1 MTQAAAPSSAEA
13 RCFSEDDLLAF
24 ASGQLSSDMRERAH
38 RHLDAC
44 AECQQ
49 LLNEAVHALATART
63 AGQGEEDEVAWSTTF
78 RPGVVVGRRYE
89 IRRFIAR
96 GGMGEVY
103 EAFDQELHERV
114 ALKTVTATACDD
126 PSAVRRLKAEVQL
139 ARRVSHS
146 NVCRI
151 YDFGTHQGKEG
162 APPVSFLTMEFVEGE
177 TLGVRLRR
185 SGALPVAEATALGH
199 ALLRGLAAAHAAGV
213 LHRDFKSD
221 NVLLRRDGS
230 QLQPL
235 ISDFGLARALD
246 HTSGQSSSSG
256 RGLVGTLAYMAP
268 EQLEGEPYTTAS
280 DVYSFGLVWYEMLTG
295 ELPFKARSSPA
306 VTTLERLTKPVPPP
320 SSQNPLVPRALD
332 PVVLACLQRSVD
344 DRLQTAL
351 AVLARLEELERHVS
365 TPKPKRR
372 SGVMLAV
379 AGLVSGVS
387 ALALLTAGRGAPPL
401 VPAVASERPLSVV
414 EPPAAPAARPADSSD
429 PPVAALPKTPS
440 AAPSAAK
447 LKERSR
453 LVTSELAT
461 RVKRPVTSP
470 GRGWENPFGPQPSA
484 DLGAVQNQPLDGRP
498 SPGDSELPESGR

>member
-1 MTQAAAPSSAEA
+1 
-13 RCFSEDDLLAF
+13 
-24 ASGQLSSDMRERAH
+24 
-38 RHLDAC
+38 
-44 AECQQ
+44 
-49 LLNEAVHALATART
+49 
-63 AGQGEEDEVAWSTTF
+63 
-78 RPGVVVGRRYE
+78 
-89 IRRFIAR
+89 
-96 GGMGEVY
+96 
-103 EAFDQELHERV
+103 
-114 ALKTVTATACDD
+114 
-126 PSAVRRLKAEVQL
+126 
-139 ARRVSHS
+139 
-146 NVCRI
+146 
-151 YDFGTHQGKEG
+151 
-162 APPVSFLTMEFVEGE
+162 
-177 TLGVRLRR
+177 
-185 SGALPVAEATALGH
+185 
-199 ALLRGLAAAHAAGV
+199 
-213 LHRDFKSD
+213 
-221 NVLLRRDGS
+221 
-230 QLQPL
+230 
-235 ISDFGLARALD
+235 
-246 HTSGQSSSSG
+246 
-256 RGLVGTLAYMAP
+256 
-268 EQLEGEPYTTAS
+268 
-280 DVYSFGLVWYEMLTG
+280 
-295 ELPFKARSSPA
+295 
-306 VTTLERLTKPVPPP
+306 VTTLERLTKAVPPP

-461 RVKRPVTSP
+461 RVKRPVTPP